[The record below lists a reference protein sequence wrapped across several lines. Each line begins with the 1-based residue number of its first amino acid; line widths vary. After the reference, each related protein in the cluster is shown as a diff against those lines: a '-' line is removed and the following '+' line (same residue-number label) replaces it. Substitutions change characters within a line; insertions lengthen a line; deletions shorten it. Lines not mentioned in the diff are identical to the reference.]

1 MKEVRDP
8 MPAGRPRTLR
18 EQYLRQLAARRAE
31 SDAGQLAVLA
41 RLERLRTALGNGTKG
56 GRLPRWL
63 GRWTR
68 RAAPPAPRGIYLWGE
83 VGRGKTWLMDL
94 FFESLPFPDK
104 LRAHFHHFMREIH
117 ARLRA
122 LDGTADPLEQLAA
135 ALAERA
141 RVICLDELFVSD
153 ITDAMLLG
161 GLFGALLDHGVTLV
175 ITSNVAPADLYR
187 DGLQRV
193 RFLPAIGLLE
203 SRLEV
208 LALHGEI
215 DYRLR
220 HLRQA
225 PIYLSTADPQR
236 AQESL
241 EALFERLAGQQGES
255 ERRLQIGGRLL
266 CAYRRRGAVVWFKF
280 ATLCEGARSTSD
292 YVEIASQFRTV
303 LVSDIP
309 VLTHDDEDAARRL
322 IALVDEFYDRGVKLV
337 VSAARPPAELYQGER
352 LQQEFLRT
360 ASRLV
365 EMQSE
370 EYLARAH
377 RL

>member
-1 MKEVRDP
+1 
-8 MPAGRPRTLR
+8 
-18 EQYLRQLAARRAE
+18 
-31 SDAGQLAVLA
+31 VLA
-41 RLERLRTALGNGTKG
+41 RLEQLRTALSAATDR
-56 GRLPRWL
+56 RLPRWL

-68 RAAPPAPRGIYLWGE
+68 RAAPVASRGIYLWGE

-104 LRAHFHHFMREIH
+104 LRMHFHHFMREIH
-117 ARLRA
+117 EQLRTLKGA
-122 LDGTADPLEQLAA
+122 VDPLEQVAA
-135 ALAERA
+135 ALATRA
-141 RVICLDELFVSD
+141 RLICLDELFVSD

-161 GLFGALLDHGVTLV
+161 GLFGALLGQGVTLV
-175 ITSNVAPADLYR
+175 ITSNVPPQQLYR
-187 DGLQRV
+187 DGLQRA
-193 RFLPAIGLLE
+193 RFLPAIALLE
-203 SRLEV
+203 SHLEV
-208 LALHGEI
+208 LAVHGDI

-236 AQESL
+236 AQESM

-266 CAYRRRGAVVWFKF
+266 CAHRRRGAVVWFSF
-280 ATLCEGARSTSD
+280 ATLCEGARSTAD

-303 LVSDIP
+303 LVSDVP
-309 VLTHDDEDAARRL
+309 VLNRENDDAARRF
-322 IALVDEFYDRGVKLV
+322 IALIDELYDRGVKLA

-352 LQQEFLRT
+352 LRKEFLRT
-360 ASRLV
+360 ASRLI

-370 EYLARAH
+370 QYLARPH